1 VYITGLNTTS
11 SSTFLIQK
19 RKENG
24 RIFRRAMKKVKLP
37 VLCFFFLFRLFFSK
51 RLAVKA
57 QRIDALHS
65 RASFQARGTHA
76 VTAQTPQLQPQ
87 NTTGRPRA
95 RGEGDKAAE
104 AKLKLQTSA

>member
-1 VYITGLNTTS
+1 
-11 SSTFLIQK
+11 
-19 RKENG
+19 
-24 RIFRRAMKKVKLP
+24 MKKVKLP

-76 VTAQTPQLQPQ
+76 VSTDPATAAPEYYFQAKG
-87 NTTGRPRA
+87 TGRGR
-95 RGEGDKAAE
+95 
-104 AKLKLQTSA
+104 